1 MLEPFTSTKKL
12 HIKVV
17 LSLMIHEPIISV
29 HSLTEFGEHF
39 SDENGVEDHCL
50 GGLEEIDI
58 SEDLKMDGVEY
69 LGPQVIDG

>member
-1 MLEPFTSTKKL
+1 MLEPF
-12 HIKVV
+12 
-17 LSLMIHEPIISV
+17 HESIISV

-39 SDENGVEDHCL
+39 SDGATDENGVEDRCL
-50 GGLEEIDI
+50 GWLEEIDI